1 MSDRLVALALLAVCG
16 FLYWQST
23 LIRRPPFAA
32 FETFDAAA
40 FPRAVIVVLALLCL
54 ALFVRGSGSVIPRV
68 SRAGFERWLSR
79 YRLPLMGLGLFAL
92 YALVMPQLG
101 WNLST
106 AIYLVAM
113 QLAILPRR
121 GPRDLALIVGGSVAF
136 TLVVGAGFERFLHVV
151 LPRPDLF

>member
-23 LIRRPPFAA
+23 FIRRPPFAA
-32 FETFDAAA
+32 FEAFDASW
-40 FPRAVIVVLALLCL
+40 FPRGVILVLALLSL
-54 ALFVRGSGSVIPRV
+54 ALLVRGSGPVRPRIT
-68 SRAGFERWLSR
+68 RDGARRWLAR
-79 YRLPLMGLGLFAL
+79 YRLPLTGLGLFAL
-92 YALVMPQLG
+92 YALVMPPLG

-106 AIYLVAM
+106 ILYLVAM

-121 GPRDLALIVGGSVAF
+121 GRRDLALVVGGSVVF
-136 TLVVGAGFERFLHVV
+136 TLVLGAGFERFLHVV

>member
-23 LIRRPPFAA
+23 FIRRPPFAA

-40 FPRAVIVVLALLCL
+40 FPRAVLIVLALLCL
-54 ALFVRGSGSVIPRV
+54 ALLARGSGPVLPRV
-68 SRAGFERWLSR
+68 TRAGLVRWGTR
-79 YRLPLMGLGLFAL
+79 YRLPLIGLGLFAL
-92 YALVMPQLG
+92 YTLAMQPLG
-101 WNLST
+101 WNAST
-106 AIYLVAM
+106 ILYLVAM

-121 GPRDLALIVGGSVAF
+121 GVRDLALVVGGSVVFA
-136 TLVVGAGFERFLHVV
+136 LVVGAGFERFLHIV